1 MPLKL
6 QITFSE
12 NVLSDDVQNDSVDV
26 RLSVTAS
33 PQVEQALYQR
43 FQSTETEILE
53 EAISLG
59 QMDLYDISS
68 GSVVLQLRP
77 VTDQAT
83 QTLLNAKENN
93 HLLEMIFGML
103 KRVNISQMMDGSKP
117 LEIKVQVCYAST
129 TKPKSGEF
137 LSDLDYEKKF
147 FLGLF
152 G

>member
-1 MPLKL
+1 MVILY
-6 QITFSE
+6 
-12 NVLSDDVQNDSVDV
+12 VLSDDVRNDSVDL
-26 RLSVTAS
+26 RLSTTAS

-137 LSDLDYEKKF
+137 LSDLDYEKKI